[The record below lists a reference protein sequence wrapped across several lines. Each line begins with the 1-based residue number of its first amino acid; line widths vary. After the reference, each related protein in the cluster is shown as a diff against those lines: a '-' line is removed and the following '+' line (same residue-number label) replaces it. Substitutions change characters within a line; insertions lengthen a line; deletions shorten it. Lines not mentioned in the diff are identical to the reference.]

1 MNLRRLLA
9 PNPGPY
15 TGPGTNTWVVAS
27 SGAAVVIDPGPRIP
41 GHERAILEAVD
52 GLEVSAVLVTH
63 THPDHAPAANPL
75 ATSLGVPA
83 LGAAPGPE
91 FDPDRRLGDGD
102 LLRFGTAEVVC
113 LATPGHTPDSLSYRI
128 GDVLFSGDHIMG
140 GSTVVIEDLAAY
152 MASLRR
158 LLGIGLERICPGH
171 GPVIDDPDALIAGYI
186 AHREDRERQIL
197 GAIDGGAATLGDVV
211 LHVYREVDPSLH
223 PAAAV
228 SVAAH
233 LTKLS
238 AEGVVTCDP
247 EPRWDSPVGR
257 S

>member
-1 MNLRRLLA
+1 MNVRHLLA

-27 SGAAVVIDPGPRIP
+27 DGAAVVIDPGPRIP
-41 GHERAILEAVD
+41 DHERAILGAVD
-52 GLEVSAVLVTH
+52 GLDVAAVLVTH

-75 ATSLGVPA
+75 AARLGVPA

-102 LLRFGTAEVVC
+102 RVRFGTTEVVC
-113 LATPGHTPDSLSYRI
+113 VATPGHTPDSVSYRI

-158 LLGIGLERICPGH
+158 LLGTGLQSICPGH
-171 GPVIDDPDALIAGYI
+171 GPVIDDPDTLIAGYI

-197 GAIDGGAATLGDVV
+197 TAIDEGAGTLGDVV
-211 LHVYREVDPSLH
+211 LRVYRDVEPSLH

-233 LTKLS
+233 LAKL
-238 AEGVVTCDP
+238 AGEGAVTCDAD
-247 EPRWDSPVGR
+247 PRWDSPVGR
-257 S
+257 P